1 MKPEN
6 IIDMDN
12 TKKSWI
18 DNLRRRGWSEED
30 LKWMESE
37 FDKSI
42 GKKVE
47 KEVKDWN

>member
-1 MKPEN
+1 MKSEN
-6 IIDMDN
+6 IIDAEN

-30 LKWMESE
+30 LKWMEEE
-37 FDKSI
+37 FDRNLQN
-42 GKKVE
+42 KVK